1 MAGFNR
7 HWWAPPGMDSSYAQ
21 DDDYG
26 EYLPGEDKIACTYDS
41 AEEAEEAVLRE
52 IFGE

>member
-1 MAGFNR
+1 MLGFNR
-7 HWWAPPGMDSSYAQ
+7 HGWAPPGMTGSHPE